1 VEQKMQKLERLN
13 AGTTQVL
20 FMAVSVCVSD
30 ATVAATASTSGGY
43 LWHAGGVAIYKAPS
57 RPSNEM
63 RRGMSVRRSRSFT
76 ATHPKRS
83 CRVPKPR
90 PARS

>member
-1 VEQKMQKLERLN
+1 MEQKMQKLERLN
-13 AGTTQVL
+13 AGTQVL
-20 FMAVSVCVSD
+20 FMAVCLGCK
-30 ATVAATASTSGGY
+30 AATASTSGGY